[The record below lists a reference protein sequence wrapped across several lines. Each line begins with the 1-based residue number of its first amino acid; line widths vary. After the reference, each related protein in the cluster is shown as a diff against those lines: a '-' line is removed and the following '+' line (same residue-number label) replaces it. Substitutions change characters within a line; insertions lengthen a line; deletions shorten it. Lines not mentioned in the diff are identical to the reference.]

1 MPYVRKKVG
10 VTMKVL
16 INNELYEMN
25 RKQLRGVLKAASSLI
40 PFGIYA
46 VQKDDV
52 CELRKDKFDNAD
64 GLKKAVLAYKEKG
77 FKVYY
82 NEQGGRQS

>member
-1 MPYVRKKVG
+1 MEVIIGKDVNG
-10 VTMKVL
+10 MT
-16 INNELYEMN
+16 
-25 RKQLRGVLKAASSLI
+25 RKQLRGVLKAASSLM

-52 CELRKDKFDNAD
+52 CELRNDEFDNAEE
-64 GLKKAVLAYKEKG
+64 LKKAVVAYKEKG

-82 NEQGGRQS
+82 NEQVGRQS

>member
-1 MPYVRKKVG
+1 
-10 VTMKVL
+10 MKVL

-25 RKQLRGVLKAASSLI
+25 RKQLRGVLKVASSLM

-52 CELRKDKFDNAD
+52 CELRKDKFDNEE
-64 GLKKAVLAYKEKG
+64 GLKKAVGAYKEKG

>member
-1 MPYVRKKVG
+1 MNVIIGKSV
-10 VTMKVL
+10 
-16 INNELYEMN
+16 YEMN
-25 RKQLRGVLKAASSLI
+25 RKQLRGVLKMASGLI

-52 CELRKDKFDNAD
+52 CELRKDEFENAEE
-64 GLKKAVLAYKEKG
+64 LKKAVGAYKEKG

-82 NEQGGRQS
+82 NEQGGARL

>member
-1 MPYVRKKVG
+1 MNVIIG
-10 VTMKVL
+10 ET
-16 INNELYEMN
+16 LYGMN

-52 CELRKDKFDNAD
+52 CELRNDEFDNAEE
-64 GLKKAVLAYKEKG
+64 LKKAVVAYKEKG

-82 NEQGGRQS
+82 NEQVGRQS

>member
-1 MPYVRKKVG
+1 
-10 VTMKVL
+10 MKV
-16 INNELYEMN
+16 IIGKAVYGMN
-25 RKQLRGVLKAASSLI
+25 RKQLRGVLEAASSLI

-52 CELRKDKFDNAD
+52 CELRKDEFENAEE
-64 GLKKAVLAYKEKG
+64 LKKAVVAYKEKG

-82 NEQGGRQS
+82 NEQVGRQS

>member
-1 MPYVRKKVG
+1 
-10 VTMKVL
+10 MKVL
-16 INNELYEMN
+16 LNDHLYNMN
-25 RKQLRGVLKAASSLI
+25 RKQLRGVLKMASGLI

>member
-1 MPYVRKKVG
+1 
-10 VTMKVL
+10 MKV
-16 INNELYEMN
+16 IIGKAVYEMN
-25 RKQLRGVLKAASSLI
+25 RKQLRGVLKVASGLM

-52 CELRKDKFDNAD
+52 CELRKDKFDNAE
-64 GLKKAVLAYKEKG
+64 GLKKAVGAYKENG

>member
-1 MPYVRKKVG
+1 
-10 VTMKVL
+10 MKV
-16 INNELYEMN
+16 IIGETLYGMN
-25 RKQLRGVLKAASSLI
+25 RKQLRGVLKAASSLL

-52 CELRKDKFDNAD
+52 CELRKDEFDNAEE
-64 GLKKAVLAYKEKG
+64 LKKAVGVYKEKG

>member
-1 MPYVRKKVG
+1 MLSEVRKKVG

-16 INNELYEMN
+16 LNDHLYDMN
-25 RKQLRGVLKAASSLI
+25 RKQLRGVLKVASSLI

-52 CELRKDKFDNAD
+52 CELRKDKFDNAEE
-64 GLKKAVLAYKEKG
+64 LKKAVVAYKEKG

-82 NEQGGRQS
+82 NV

>member
-1 MPYVRKKVG
+1 
-10 VTMKVL
+10 MKV
-16 INNELYEMN
+16 IIGRSVYKMN
-25 RKQLRGVLKAASSLI
+25 RKQLRGVLEAASSLI

-52 CELRKDKFDNAD
+52 CELRKDKFDNAEE
-64 GLKKAVLAYKEKG
+64 LKKAVVAYKEKG

-82 NEQGGRQS
+82 NEQGGARL

>member
-1 MPYVRKKVG
+1 MNVIIG
-10 VTMKVL
+10 ET
-16 INNELYEMN
+16 LYGMN
-25 RKQLRGVLKAASSLI
+25 RKQLRGVLKSASSLI

-52 CELRKDKFDNAD
+52 CELHKDEFDNAEE
-64 GLKKAVLAYKEKG
+64 LKKAVGAYKEKG

-82 NEQGGRQS
+82 NEQGGARL

>member
-1 MPYVRKKVG
+1 
-10 VTMKVL
+10 MKAIIGKAV
-16 INNELYEMN
+16 YEMN
-25 RKQLRGVLKAASSLI
+25 RKQLRGVLEAASSLI

-46 VQKDDV
+46 VQKADV
-52 CELRKDKFDNAD
+52 CELRKDEFDNAEE
-64 GLKKAVLAYKEKG
+64 LKKAVVAYKEKG

>member
-1 MPYVRKKVG
+1 
-10 VTMKVL
+10 MKV
-16 INNELYEMN
+16 IIGKAVYGMN
-25 RKQLRGVLKAASSLI
+25 RKQLRGVLKAASSLM

-52 CELRKDKFDNAD
+52 CELRKDKFDNAEE
-64 GLKKAVLAYKEKG
+64 LKKAVGVYKDKG

>member
-1 MPYVRKKVG
+1 MNVIIG
-10 VTMKVL
+10 ET
-16 INNELYEMN
+16 LYGMN
-25 RKQLRGVLKAASSLI
+25 RKQLRGVLKAASSLM

-52 CELRKDKFDNAD
+52 CELRKDKFDNAE
-64 GLKKAVLAYKEKG
+64 GLKKAVGAYKEKG

>member
-1 MPYVRKKVG
+1 MNVIIEKNVYG
-10 VTMKVL
+10 T
-16 INNELYEMN
+16 N

-46 VQKDDV
+46 VKKDDV
-52 CELRKDKFDNAD
+52 CELRKDEFDNAEE
-64 GLKKAVLAYKEKG
+64 LKKAVVAYKEKG

-82 NEQGGRQS
+82 NEQVGRQS

>member
-1 MPYVRKKVG
+1 
-10 VTMKVL
+10 MKV
-16 INNELYEMN
+16 IIGKAVYEMN
-25 RKQLRGVLKAASSLI
+25 RKQLRGVLEAASGLI

-52 CELRKDKFDNAD
+52 CELRKDKFDNAEE
-64 GLKKAVLAYKEKG
+64 LKKAVGAYKENG

-82 NEQGGRQS
+82 NKQGVARL

>member
-1 MPYVRKKVG
+1 MR
-10 VTMKVL
+10 VL
-16 INNELYEMN
+16 LNDRLYDMN
-25 RKQLRGVLKAASSLI
+25 RKQLRGVLKAASSLM

-52 CELRKDKFDNAD
+52 CELRKDKFDNAE
-64 GLKKAVLAYKEKG
+64 GLKKAVVAYKEKG

>member
-1 MPYVRKKVG
+1 MNVIIEKNVYG
-10 VTMKVL
+10 
-16 INNELYEMN
+16 MN

-52 CELRKDKFDNAD
+52 CELCKEEFDNAEE
-64 GLKKAVLAYKEKG
+64 LKKAVGAYKEKG

-82 NEQGGRQS
+82 NEQGGTRL

>member
-1 MPYVRKKVG
+1 M
-10 VTMKVL
+10 TMKVL

-25 RKQLRGVLKAASSLI
+25 RKQLRGVLKSASSLI

-46 VQKDDV
+46 VQKVDV
-52 CELRKDKFDNAD
+52 CELRKDEFDNAD
-64 GLKKAVLAYKEKG
+64 ELKKAVGAYKEKG

-82 NEQGGRQS
+82 NEQGVARL

>member
-1 MPYVRKKVG
+1 
-10 VTMKVL
+10 MKV
-16 INNELYEMN
+16 IIGRSVYKMN
-25 RKQLRGVLKAASSLI
+25 RKQLRGVLEAASSLI

-52 CELRKDKFDNAD
+52 CELRKDKFDNAEE
-64 GLKKAVLAYKEKG
+64 LKKAVVAYKEKG

>member
-1 MPYVRKKVG
+1 MNVIIEKNVYG
-10 VTMKVL
+10 
-16 INNELYEMN
+16 MN

-46 VQKDDV
+46 AQKDDV
-52 CELRKDKFDNAD
+52 CELRKDKFDNVEE
-64 GLKKAVLAYKEKG
+64 LKKAVGAYKEKG

-82 NEQGGRQS
+82 NEQGGERL

>member
-1 MPYVRKKVG
+1 
-10 VTMKVL
+10 MKV
-16 INNELYEMN
+16 IIGKSVYEMN
-25 RKQLRGVLKAASSLI
+25 RKQLRGVLKVASGLI

-64 GLKKAVLAYKEKG
+64 ELKKAVGAYKENG
-77 FKVYY
+77 FKAYY
-82 NEQGGRQS
+82 NVQGGTRL

>member
-1 MPYVRKKVG
+1 MNVIIG
-10 VTMKVL
+10 ET
-16 INNELYEMN
+16 LYGMN

-40 PFGIYA
+40 PLGIYA

-52 CELRKDKFDNAD
+52 CELRKDEFDNAEE
-64 GLKKAVLAYKEKG
+64 LKKAVVAYKEKG

-82 NEQGGRQS
+82 NEQGGARL

>member
-1 MPYVRKKVG
+1 MNVIIEKNVYG
-10 VTMKVL
+10 
-16 INNELYEMN
+16 MN
-25 RKQLRGVLKAASSLI
+25 RKQLRGVLKAASSLM

-52 CELRKDKFDNAD
+52 CELRKDKFDNAEE
-64 GLKKAVLAYKEKG
+64 LKKAVVAYKEKG

-82 NEQGGRQS
+82 NEQGGARL